1 MVAIVTAILMI
12 FGGHV
17 EMNLVYFHWVSTT
30 MHTKFG
36 LEISVRSL
44 AIDIIEWFLLN
55 TFPIVAAIFVA
66 ILNFFWKYSQI
77 GLQQ

>member
-1 MVAIVTAILMI
+1 MAAI

-17 EMNLVYFHWVSTT
+17 EINLVYFHWVSTT
-30 MHTKFG
+30 MHAKFG

-55 TFPIVAAIFVA
+55 TFPVVAAIFAA
-66 ILNFFWKYSQI
+66 ILNFFLKYFQI

>member
-1 MVAIVTAILMI
+1 MVAI

-17 EMNLVYFHWVSTT
+17 EINLVYFHWVSTT
-30 MHTKFG
+30 MHAKFG

-55 TFPIVAAIFVA
+55 TSLVVAAI
-66 ILNFFWKYSQI
+66 LDFFWKYFQI
-77 GLQQ
+77 GL

>member
-1 MVAIVTAILMI
+1 MAAI

-17 EMNLVYFHWVSTT
+17 EINLVYFHWVSTT
-30 MHTKFG
+30 MHAKFG

-44 AIDIIEWFLLN
+44 AINIIEWFLLK
-55 TFPIVAAIFVA
+55 TFPIVAAILA
-66 ILNFFWKYSQI
+66 DISDFFWKYFQI